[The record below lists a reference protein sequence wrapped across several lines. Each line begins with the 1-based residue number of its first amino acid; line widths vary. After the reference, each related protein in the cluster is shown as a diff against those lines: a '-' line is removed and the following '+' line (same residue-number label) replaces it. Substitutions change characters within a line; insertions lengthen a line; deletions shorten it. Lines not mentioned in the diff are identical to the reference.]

1 MANSNSGK
9 RVSKHWSINKNI
21 AIDTFNKDEINQ
33 NNLVNEM
40 LLLKDSDITSTLVM
54 DLFGTFGGKSLCHHY
69 DTFEIP
75 IDGYRFKK
83 GEKYVSNKSPIITTF
98 GIWIFNVFFFRDTDL
113 ADCMGGYYNKNI
125 NAKLLG
131 KIQNQLSYA
140 LIEDR
145 ITTDQYKIFLDRT
158 QFIMPFETFLSPSH
172 TEKIL
177 ACTKEINKLKHKLFA
192 ENKEA
197 LEIGDESSAAL
208 AEDIED
214 QLKAFAME
222 YLKDDPSL
230 DPYLSGSGGNID
242 NNFKNMYIMKGA
254 IRNPDPTAKKE
265 YEIAE
270 SSFIDGISKDEYAL
284 LARSLS
290 GGPYSRAKKTELGGY
305 WEKLVEAA
313 TNTVTID
320 EPGSDCGTDKYIEV
334 VLTDKLVSLFM
345 YSYIILPN
353 GKLDELTSQNIDK
366 YVNKKVKIR
375 SAMFCKNKYKIC
387 NCCAGNFFYRRGGKN
402 VGLACAQIPTKLKLR
417 SMKAF
422 HDSTVSTTEIDP
434 MKAFGF
440 K

>member
-1 MANSNSGK
+1 MATDSGK
-9 RVSKHWSINKNI
+9 RISKHWTVNHKISI
-21 AIDTFNKDEINQ
+21 DEFNKDEITKD
-33 NNLVNEM
+33 NLVNEI
-40 LLLKDSDITSTLVM
+40 LLIKDEDVTSSLVM
-54 DLFGTFGGKSLCHHY
+54 ELFGKFGGKSLCNHY

-75 IDGYRFKK
+75 VNGYRFKK
-83 GEKYVSNKSPIITTF
+83 GEKYVSNKTPIITTF
-98 GIWIFNVFFFRDTDL
+98 GIWIFNVFLLRDIDL
-113 ADCMGGYYNKNI
+113 ADCVGGYYNKNI
-125 NAKLLG
+125 NKKLLNKIIG
-131 KIQNQLSYA
+131 KLSYGV
-140 LIEDR
+140 IEDK
-145 ITTDQYKIFLDRT
+145 ITTEQFKKFLDRT
-158 QFIMPFETFLSPSH
+158 QFIMPFETILSPSH

-177 ACTKEINKLKHKLFA
+177 SCTKEINKLKHKLFK

-197 LEIGDESSAAL
+197 LDKGDESSAAV
-208 AEDIED
+208 AEDIEN
-214 QLKAFAME
+214 QLKKFAMD

-230 DPYLSGSGGNID
+230 DPYLSGAGGNID

-270 SSFIDGISKDEYAL
+270 SSFIDGISQDEYSL

-305 WEKLVEAA
+305 WEKLIEAA
-313 TNTVTID
+313 TNTVVLD
-320 EPGSDCGTDKYIEV
+320 EPGTDCGTDKYLEF
-334 VLTDKLVSLFM
+334 VLTDDLVSMFM
-345 YSYIILPN
+345 YSYIILSN
-353 GKLDELTSQNIDK
+353 GKLEELTSSNIDK
-366 YVNKKVKIR
+366 FINKKVKVR
-375 SAMFCKNKYKIC
+375 SAMFCKNKSTIC

-440 K
+440 R